1 MTATEGPDAAGA
13 PPTRRLTCT
22 VNGQHRT
29 VECEDRQLLV
39 EVIREQLN
47 LKGTHIGCL
56 NGDCGACT
64 VELDGRIVKSC
75 LLLAASAEG
84 SEITTVEAMGSPGEL
99 SDVQEAFW
107 DNDGFQ
113 CGFCLPGHL
122 FAARDLIGSNPDPS
136 DDEIRHAIAG
146 NLCRCTGYQR
156 IVTSI
161 RDAAARSRASGS

>member
-13 PPTRRLTCT
+13 PPARRLTCT

-64 VELDGRIVKSC
+64 VELDGHI
-75 LLLAASAEG
+75 
-84 SEITTVEAMGSPGEL
+84 
-99 SDVQEAFW
+99 
-107 DNDGFQ
+107 
-113 CGFCLPGHL
+113 
-122 FAARDLIGSNPDPS
+122 
-136 DDEIRHAIAG
+136 IAG

-156 IVTSI
+156 IDTSI